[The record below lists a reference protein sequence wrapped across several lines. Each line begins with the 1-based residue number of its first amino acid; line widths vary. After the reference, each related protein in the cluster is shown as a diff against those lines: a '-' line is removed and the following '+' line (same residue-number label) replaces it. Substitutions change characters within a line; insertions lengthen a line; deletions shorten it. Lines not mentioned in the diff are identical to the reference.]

1 MPTADQVVVEL
12 VAKTDKYVADIGKAE
27 ASFVAKMQAMSQSAV
42 QAGTAIAIPLQ
53 KGATAIDK
61 TATSVAKLGTVSK
74 VAAGQTGNLAAQF
87 NDIAVTLA
95 SGQSPFTIALQ
106 QGTQISQV
114 LNSLGTGGGVKA
126 TLGALAGGFTSM
138 LNPISLATI
147 GVIALG
153 GAAFQWLTS
162 LNGDLPKANDILKEH
177 DRLIKE
183 LGPGYEDAFKQLE
196 KYVAGSK
203 EFTTA
208 LLAQNQAISQS
219 KLLEAAQ
226 AAVGG
231 GGGLATGGASTGL
244 TQLVDPQ
251 HTTKEIEPARK
262 AIEDFIASVEAGKP
276 KLVDFQNALGALVSD
291 GEITQATF
299 DKITGKMKD
308 LIQVQSDL
316 GLSAEAIT
324 PLSKA
329 YGELLSAISAID
341 SKPAQDQLE
350 ALAKKAIDGKVS
362 ANDVERALND
372 LSRANPDM
380 AGPIG
385 ALQAIIG
392 KAMEAAEAVRNVGGK
407 GGRVGDQSPTDAL
420 DEAQFKFDQN
430 QDFSSRFG
438 DKQLHDALEAKNK
451 EMNDA
456 VAAADRKAEAA
467 RKKAAADAKRAAK
480 AAAKEDPLE
489 RFQRST
495 EERTKTAQA
504 ELDAQSQL
512 NPLIEDYGL
521 KMETARIYQ
530 EGLNAAAKAGVTI
543 TPEIQAGLMKQ
554 AEGLATVRAEQE
566 RLTAEQS
573 KTRQNF
579 EAWNNTAK
587 DAVGGLISDL
597 TSGKSAAEA
606 FANALGKIAD
616 QLIQVGLNA
625 IFDPQSGIL
634 SGGGGGGSLLGA
646 LFGGFKASGGPVNSN
661 KAYMVG
667 EQGPELFVPERGG
680 TIIPN
685 APRLSGGSSGGA
697 PAGSDGHVSVS
708 IDDDM
713 KLHAVFTRNT
723 DKAIKRSQEGEAARL
738 PGNLKNTS
746 RRGLLT

>member
-53 KGATAIDK
+53 KGGAAADK
-61 TATSVAKLGTVSK
+61 AATSVQKLGNVSK

-126 TLGALAGGFTSM
+126 TLGAIAGGFAQM
-138 LNPISLATI
+138 INPISLVTI

-153 GAAFQWLTS
+153 GAAIQWLSS
-162 LNGDLPKANDILKEH
+162 LGGELPKVNDILKEH
-177 DRLIKE
+177 DRLVKE
-183 LGPGYEDAFKQLE
+183 LGPAYEAALKGQDD
-196 KYVAGSK
+196 YVAGSR
-203 EFTTA
+203 EFA
-208 LLAQNQAISQS
+208 KAMLAANAAIAQATI
-219 KLLEAAQ
+219 LRAAQ
-226 AAVGG
+226 GTIGAR
-231 GGGLATGGASTGL
+231 GGLASGGGTSGL
-244 TQLVDPQ
+244 TQILSSGAA
-251 HTTKEIEPARK
+251 IEPARK
-262 AIEDFIASVEAGKP
+262 AIQDFIDSVDAGKP
-276 KLVDFQNALGALVSD
+276 KVQDFQNAIGDLVST
-291 GEITQATF
+291 GAITQDTF
-299 DKITGKMKD
+299 NKITGVMKE
-308 LIQVQSDL
+308 LIDVQSQL
-316 GLSAEAIT
+316 GASAQNLTTAQAAYAELQTAI
-324 PLSKA
+324 A
-329 YGELLSAISAID
+329 AID
-341 SKPAQDQLE
+341 SKEARDQLE
-350 ALAKKAIDGKVS
+350 TLAEKAVDTGLKSKDIQLAL
-362 ANDVERALND
+362 ED
-372 LSRANPDM
+372 LSRSNPSM
-380 AGPIG
+380 QGPIM
-385 ALQAIIG
+385 ALQALIE
-392 KAMEAAEAVRNVGGK
+392 KAQETAGVIANINRAGM
-407 GGRVGDQSPTDAL
+407 GGRVGGTPGL
-420 DEAQFKFDQN
+420 NENEFN
-430 QDFSSRFG
+430 NRFG
-438 DKQLHDALEAKNK
+438 DDDSQRNK
-451 EMNDA
+451 LIEQGDKIRA
-456 VAAADRKAEAA
+456 QEEQARKAAEAA
-467 RKKAAADAKRAAK
+467 QKRADAAAKRDAR

-495 EERTKTAQA
+495 EERTRVAQA
-504 ELDAQSQL
+504 ELDVQSQL

-530 EGLNAAAKAGVTI
+530 EGLNAAQKAGVEI
-543 TPEIQAGLMKQ
+543 TPDIQAGLMKQ

-566 RLTAEQS
+566 RLSAEQD

-625 IFDPQSGIL
+625 IFDPQSGVF
-634 SGGGGGGSLLGA
+634 GGGGGGSLLGA